1 MPRRSLLSKTEHS
14 TAPLRSLP
22 NKGEAIR
29 GRFPGGP
36 FPLPRPLFGPP
47 ETGQGHLK
55 P

>member
-36 FPLPRPLFGPP
+36 FPLPRPCSARRRRDRGI
-47 ETGQGHLK
+47 
-55 P
+55 